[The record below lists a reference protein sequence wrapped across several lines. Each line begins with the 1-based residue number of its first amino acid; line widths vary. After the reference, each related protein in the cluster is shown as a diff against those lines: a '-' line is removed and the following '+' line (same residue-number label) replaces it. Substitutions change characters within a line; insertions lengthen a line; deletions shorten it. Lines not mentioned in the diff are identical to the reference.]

1 MLLRASAQSQC
12 TPREARQGPRFAC
25 EDALGPPIFPV
36 HLHDLTRG
44 RRVRALGA
52 PGQPWRSWGATV
64 SYQHLPVASPSSDAL
79 SGPVVQAVMSG
90 HCATHAIDAG
100 AWNLPENRRRA
111 GSPCKWGADLAAR
124 GSGLSPLVPTPTPTR
139 ETSGRPPAS
148 GWGALPHRGP
158 HCSPFPTRHRAL
170 RSAFLTSDLRGRKS
184 LSPSSLWNPR
194 GYPCITTVGGEPV
207 SNAVRWFRERS
218 AVTIGDEL
226 LRWLASLRWEV
237 ICQRADQT
245 SHGEGDRKQ
254 QPCPSSNGAS
264 GQPGLGGLLENP
276 RCREAD
282 HVCRLKRNGS
292 VMFCPF

>member
-1 MLLRASAQSQC
+1 MLGPGTFQKTEGARGPRAS
-12 TPREARQGPRFAC
+12 
-25 EDALGPPIFPV
+25 
-36 HLHDLTRG
+36 
-44 RRVRALGA
+44 GA
-52 PGQPWRSWGATV
+52 PTWRLG
-64 SYQHLPVASPSSDAL
+64 
-79 SGPVVQAVMSG
+79 
-90 HCATHAIDAG
+90 
-100 AWNLPENRRRA
+100 
-111 GSPCKWGADLAAR
+111 AR
-124 GSGLSPLVPTPTPTR
+124 GSAHSSRLRRPRVRPL
-139 ETSGRPPAS
+139 GAPPAS

-218 AVTIGDEL
+218 AVTVGDEL

-282 HVCRLKRNGS
+282 QVCRLKRDGS